1 MDKKWWHNATEINL
15 EADRNSEDSIFD
27 FYKKLIEMRKTNSA
41 IVEGDLEFLLED
53 HESILCY
60 LRRSPE
66 QRLLV
71 LANYCGNTAK
81 FDVPLELKEGNWERI
96 LSNKKDTEPSLLYG
110 REMLPWEVEIYEYLN

>member
-1 MDKKWWHNATEINL
+1 
-15 EADRNSEDSIFD
+15 
-27 FYKKLIEMRKTNSA
+27 MRKTNSA

-66 QRLLV
+66 QSLLV
-71 LANYCGNTAK
+71 VANYCGNTAK

-96 LSNKKDTEPSLLYG
+96 LTNKKDTVPSVLG
-110 REMLPWEVEIYEYLN
+110 SRELLPWEVEIYEYLK